1 MMTKTRAAVAA
12 VLALLLVAGVGLL
25 VRNAVSKPTRITAY
39 FTAAT
44 AIYPGDEVR
53 VAGVKVG
60 KITAID
66 PQGTKAKLTL
76 VVNGGIPIPAEAKA
90 VIVAS
95 NLVGARYVQLAPAYG
110 ADGDTSRPLMHDGAV
125 IDTDRT
131 AVPVEWDEI
140 KTQLSRLATD
150 LGPGSGVSGSS
161 VGRFIDSA
169 ANAMDGN
176 GDKLRE
182 TIKQLSDLSRIL
194 ADGSGNIVDVIK
206 NLQTFVTVLRDS
218 NAQIVSFQ
226 DRLASVSSVLDGS
239 RSDLDAALTNL
250 SSAVVDVKRFVAG
263 SRNQTAEQVGRLAD
277 VVRNLSD
284 NQTALKNLLHV
295 APNAIGNSYNIY
307 DPDIQSALGG
317 FALANFSNPLQVV
330 CAAIGAIQNA
340 TGPETSKLCSQY
352 LGPAL
357 RLINFNYLPLPTN
370 VYLGKSPSPWNLIYS
385 EPRLAPGGDGTG
397 PTVEMPP
404 EISAYTGLNGDVP
417 PPPGWGPPPAQP
429 GSGPPP
435 AQPGRGA
442 PPGPRG
448 VYAPNGL
455 PADPQP
461 ALYPGAPIPPG
472 VPHGAAPGPSAPATL
487 PGMLMPAEAAATAVP
502 PPMPPPVPLPQG
514 VGAQPS

>member
-1 MMTKTRAAVAA
+1 MNRNRRNAAIAAALTVILLAAVG
-12 VLALLLVAGVGLL
+12 LV
-25 VRNAVSKPTRITAY
+25 VRNTVNKPTQVSAY
-39 FTAAT
+39 FTTAT

-60 KITAID
+60 TITAID
-66 PQGTKAKLTL
+66 PQGTKAKLSL
-76 VVNGGIPIPAEAKA
+76 AVNHGIPIPADARA

-110 ADGDTSRPLMHDGAV
+110 ADGDTSGPTMPDGAV

-131 AVPVEWDEI
+131 AVPVEWDEL
-140 KTQLSRLATD
+140 KTQLARLATD
-150 LGPGSGVSGSS
+150 LGPASGVSGSS

-169 ANAMDGN
+169 ATALNGN

-218 NAQIVSFQ
+218 NVQIVSFQ

-263 SRNQTAEQVGRLAD
+263 SRKQTAEQVDRLAD

-284 NQTALKNLLHV
+284 NQMALKNLLHV

-307 DPDIQSALGG
+307 NPDIQSALGG

-330 CAAIGAIQNA
+330 CAAIGAIENA
-340 TGPETSKLCSQY
+340 TASETGKLCSQY

-357 RLINFNYLPLPTN
+357 RLLNFNYLPLPTN

-417 PPPGWGPPPAQP
+417 PPPGWGPAQTDA
-429 GSGPPP
+429 GS
-435 AQPGRGA
+435 

-472 VPHGAAPGPSAPATL
+472 VPHGPAPGPSGPATL
-487 PGMLMPAEAAATAVP
+487 PGMLMPAESPGDAAPAAV
-502 PPMPPPVPLPQG
+502 PPPVPLPQG
-514 VGAQPS
+514 VGAAPS

>member
-1 MMTKTRAAVAA
+1 MSRKRITAVFA
-12 VLALLLVAGVGLL
+12 ALLAVLVAGGVALV
-25 VRNAVSKPTRITAY
+25 VRNTVDKPTRITAY
-39 FTAAT
+39 FTSAT

-60 KITAID
+60 KITSID
-66 PQGTKAKLTL
+66 PDGTRAKLSL
-76 VVNGGIPIPAEAKA
+76 AVKHGVPIPADAKA

-95 NLVGARYVQLAPAYG
+95 NLVGARYVQLTPAYG
-110 ADGDTSRPLMHDGAV
+110 ADGDTSRPRMRDGAV

-169 ANAMDGN
+169 ASALDGN

-182 TIKQLSDLSRIL
+182 TIKQLSDLSRVL
-194 ADGSGNIVDVIK
+194 ADGSGNIVDTIK

-218 NAQIVSFQ
+218 NVQIVSFQ
-226 DRLASVSSVLDGS
+226 DRLASVTSVLDGS

-250 SSAVVDVKRFVAG
+250 STAVVDVKRFVAG
-263 SRNQTAEQVGRLAD
+263 SRNQTAEQVARLAD

-284 NQTALKNLLHV
+284 NQMALKNLLHV

-340 TGPETSKLCSQY
+340 TASETGKLCSQY

-357 RLINFNYLPLPTN
+357 RLINFNYLPFPTN

-397 PTVEMPP
+397 PTVEIPP
-404 EISAYTGLNGDVP
+404 EISAYTGLDGDVP
-417 PPPGWGPPPAQP
+417 PPPGWG
-429 GSGPPP
+429 GPL
-435 AQPGRGA
+435 GA
-442 PPGPRG
+442 PHISPAPGQPRG

-472 VPHGAAPGPSAPATL
+472 VPHGPAPGPSAPASL
-487 PGMLMPAEAAATAVP
+487 PGMLMPAEAPAEAAPTAVP

-514 VGAQPS
+514 VGAPPS